1 MVMVPREDIR
11 RTLTERV
18 ASRVAG
24 EGIPRA
30 SIEAAVDGVVAAL
43 GSRSAGAAPSRTDAT
58 PGAMPDGP
66 TAMLDGPTM
75 IAALSGQS
83 APDLGSRLRAALAR
97 DGVRVAAL
105 GIATRGRHTVVTL
118 RIPASARQALERIAA
133 EQSLSLSIDS
143 SIQPPA

>member
-1 MVMVPREDIR
+1 MAPREDIR
-11 RTLTERV
+11 RTLADRV

-43 GSRSAGAAPSRTDAT
+43 GSRSSVAAPPRSEASQ
-58 PGAMPDGP
+58 AMPDG
-66 TAMLDGPTM
+66 ATM

-83 APDLGSRLRAALAR
+83 SPDLGSRLRAALAGA
-97 DGVRVAAL
+97 GVRVAAL

-118 RIPASARQALERIAA
+118 RLPASARQALERIAA
-133 EQSLSLSIDS
+133 EQSLALSIDP

>member
-1 MVMVPREDIR
+1 MVTVPREDIR

-24 EGIPRA
+24 EGISRA

-43 GSRSAGAAPSRTDAT
+43 GHRSAPAAAPASTPAT
-58 PGAMPDGP
+58 PAPMPDGAP
-66 TAMLDGPTM
+66 M

-83 APDLGSRLRAALAR
+83 APDLASRLRAALAR
-97 DGVRVAAL
+97 DGIRVAAL

-118 RIPASARQALERIAA
+118 RLPATARQALERIAA
-133 EQSLSLSIDS
+133 EQSLSLSIDPS
-143 SIQPPA
+143 LQPPA

>member
-11 RTLTERV
+11 RTLTDRV

-43 GSRSAGAAPSRTDAT
+43 GNRASPPASAAAT
-58 PGAMPDGP
+58 PGAPLATPMPDSKS
-66 TAMLDGPTM
+66 M
-75 IAALSGQS
+75 IAALSGLS
-83 APDLGSRLRAALAR
+83 APDLASRLRAALAR
-97 DGVRVAAL
+97 DGIRVAAL

-118 RIPASARQALERIAA
+118 RLAASARQALERIAT
-133 EQSLSLSIDS
+133 EHSLSLSIDPS
-143 SIQPPA
+143 LQPPA

>member
-24 EGIPRA
+24 EGISRA

-43 GSRSAGAAPSRTDAT
+43 DSRSAPAPSTVA
-58 PGAMPDGP
+58 PAGPQAAAFMPDSKS
-66 TAMLDGPTM
+66 M
-75 IAALSGQS
+75 IAALSGLS
-83 APDLGSRLRAALAR
+83 APDLASRLRAALAR
-97 DGVRVAAL
+97 DGIRVAAL

-118 RIPASARQALERIAA
+118 RLPASARQALERIAS
-133 EQSLSLSIDS
+133 EHSLSLSIDPS
-143 SIQPPA
+143 LQPPA

>member
-24 EGIPRA
+24 EGISRA

-43 GSRSAGAAPSRTDAT
+43 GHRSGPAVSPASASRAPA
-58 PGAMPDGP
+58 PVPDG
-66 TAMLDGPTM
+66 ATM
-75 IAALSGQS
+75 IAALSGHS

-97 DGVRVAAL
+97 DGIRVAAL

-118 RIPASARQALERIAA
+118 RLPAAARQALERIAA
-133 EQSLSLSIDS
+133 EQSLSLSIDPS
-143 SIQPPA
+143 LQPPA

>member
-11 RTLTERV
+11 RTLTDRV

-24 EGIPRA
+24 EGISRA

-43 GSRSAGAAPSRTDAT
+43 GTRTGLPAPTASPAVSQ
-58 PGAMPDGP
+58 AVASMPDSKS
-66 TAMLDGPTM
+66 M
-75 IAALSGQS
+75 IAALGGLS
-83 APDLGSRLRAALAR
+83 APDLASRLRAALAR

-118 RIPASARQALERIAA
+118 RLPASARQALERIAT
-133 EQSLSLSIDS
+133 EHSLSLSIDPS
-143 SIQPPA
+143 LQPPA

>member
-1 MVMVPREDIR
+1 MVMAPREDIR

-43 GSRSAGAAPSRTDAT
+43 GSRSAGAAPARTDAA
-58 PGAMPDGP
+58 PGTMP
-66 TAMLDGPTM
+66 DGPTM

-118 RIPASARQALERIAA
+118 RLPASARQALERIAA

-143 SIQPPA
+143 SIQPPE

>member
-1 MVMVPREDIR
+1 M
-11 RTLTERV
+11 LTERV

-24 EGIPRA
+24 EGITRA

-43 GSRSAGAAPSRTDAT
+43 GRRSAVPLTLPANAAPPPSE
-58 PGAMPDGP
+58 PVPDG
-66 TAMLDGPTM
+66 ATM

-97 DGVRVAAL
+97 DGVKVAAL
-105 GIATRGRHTVVTL
+105 GVATRGRHTVVTL
-118 RIPASARQALERIAA
+118 RLPASARQALERIAG
-133 EQSLSLSIDS
+133 EQSLSLSIDP

>member
-24 EGIPRA
+24 EGISRA

-43 GSRSAGAAPSRTDAT
+43 GQRSTPAAPSPAAS
-58 PGAMPDGP
+58 GAHAPVPDGS
-66 TAMLDGPTM
+66 TM

-97 DGVRVAAL
+97 DGIRVAAL

-118 RIPASARQALERIAA
+118 RLPATARQALERIAA
-133 EQSLSLSIDS
+133 EQSLSLSIDP

>member
-1 MVMVPREDIR
+1 MVTVPREDIR

-24 EGIPRA
+24 EGISRA

-43 GSRSAGAAPSRTDAT
+43 GHRSASAASSPASPPAAHA
-58 PGAMPDGP
+58 PV
-66 TAMLDGPTM
+66 LDGATM

-97 DGVRVAAL
+97 DGIRVAAL

-118 RIPASARQALERIAA
+118 RLPAAARQALERIAA
-133 EQSLSLSIDS
+133 EQSLSLSIDPS
-143 SIQPPA
+143 LQPPA

>member
-43 GSRSAGAAPSRTDAT
+43 GNRASPSASPSAT
-58 PGAMPDGP
+58 PAVAPGPMPDGR
-66 TAMLDGPTM
+66 TM

-97 DGVRVAAL
+97 DGIRVAAL

-118 RIPASARQALERIAA
+118 RLPASARQALERIAA
-133 EQSLSLSIDS
+133 EQSLSLSIDPS
-143 SIQPPA
+143 LQPPA